1 MSSASSPAFARKV
14 GRQLNAVRRH
24 ALSLLAYSWHWQRPH
39 LISWAGSVIVVGSLM
54 ALAAS
59 VQLTVTL
66 VGGAVE
72 REMQSASQIQVF
84 LADEAKPEDVSALTA
99 QLKAMQGV
107 KGVQY
112 RSKAEA
118 AKLASQDSQLAPLS
132 NGTQSN
138 PYPATLVVDVQDPA
152 AGGRVAEAAQKSAAA
167 DRQVPV
173 SYTPEDARKLSRIFD
188 VLRFGALAL
197 DLGVALVA
205 TMAALRL
212 FRSEARARRQELRI
226 LALVGVRPTV
236 LRAPLLFQA
245 LSVALAA
252 SALTLLALWWLGT
265 TLPKGLSYALPFL
278 TLSHPLIAAR
288 DIGLVTVVGSCV
300 LLGSSALLVR
310 VPK

>member
-1 MSSASSPAFARKV
+1 MSSASSAAFARRIV
-14 GRQLNAVRRH
+14 RQLNAVRRH

-54 ALAAS
+54 ALAAT

-84 LADEAKPEDVSALTA
+84 LADEAKPEDVSGLTA
-99 QLKAMQGV
+99 QVKAIQGV

-118 AKLASQDSQLAPLS
+118 AKLARQDSQLAPLS

-173 SYTPEDARKLSRIFD
+173 SYTPEDARKLSRILD
-188 VLRFGALAL
+188 VLRFAALAL

-212 FRSEARARRQELRI
+212 FRFRSAGPAPGAAHPGPGGRAADGAARAAALPGAQCGPGRLSADFACSLVARHDPAQGTQLRAAVPDAEPSSRRRQ
-226 LALVGVRPTV
+226 GH
-236 LRAPLLFQA
+236 
-245 LSVALAA
+245 
-252 SALTLLALWWLGT
+252 WLGHSGGK
-265 TLPKGLSYALPFL
+265 LRS
-278 TLSHPLIAAR
+278 AR
-288 DIGLVTVVGSCV
+288 
-300 LLGSSALLVR
+300 
-310 VPK
+310 